1 MSDKPE
7 QNALLEV
14 KHLQTSFIIDGE
26 LHHAISDINFE
37 VKPKEVVC
45 VVGESGCGKSVMSLS
60 IMQLLPNLISKISD
74 GEIIFQNQNLVDLTN
89 KQMNK
94 IRGKDI
100 SMIFQEPMTALNP
113 VFTVG
118 SQVQEILL
126 NHTDMSKKEAKERS
140 IELLRQVGISRP
152 ESIIDEYPHQL
163 SGGMR
168 QRVMIAIAIA
178 LHPKLL
184 IADEPTTALD
194 VTVQAQILE
203 LLRDIQETGDMAIM
217 LITHDLGVV
226 AEMADKVVVMYAGQV
241 VETSDVVDLFENP
254 KHPYTSALLKS
265 IPRMEEDVETLNSIG
280 GIVPSIQNMPE
291 VGCRFADRCPMAFGD
306 CKKVTPQLAE
316 VSEGHT
322 ARCLLFDECYP
333 AKTEETGEASV

>member
-1 MSDKPE
+1 
-7 QNALLEV
+7 
-14 KHLQTSFIIDGE
+14 
-26 LHHAISDINFE
+26 
-37 VKPKEVVC
+37 
-45 VVGESGCGKSVMSLS
+45 MSLS

-152 ESIIDEYPHQL
+152 ESIIDEYRQHL
-163 SGGMR
+163 SGGRR
-168 QRVMIAIAIA
+168 QRMTMAISIP
-178 LHPKLL
+178 LIPKLL
-184 IADEPTTALD
+184 ISDEPTTALD
-194 VTVQAQILE
+194 VTIQEQILE
-203 LLRDIQETGDMAIM
+203 LLRDIKETGDMAIM

-226 AEMADKVVVMYAGQV
+226 AEMADKVVA
-241 VETSDVVDLFENP
+241 
-254 KHPYTSALLKS
+254 
-265 IPRMEEDVETLNSIG
+265 
-280 GIVPSIQNMPE
+280 
-291 VGCRFADRCPMAFGD
+291 
-306 CKKVTPQLAE
+306 
-316 VSEGHT
+316 
-322 ARCLLFDECYP
+322 
-333 AKTEETGEASV
+333 